1 MTIDTSKL
9 PKPEYKISYDTTP
22 STAGVTDD
30 SGLTVSFDAS
40 TNYGTVTAPSTPIS
54 INIGNDDWDIKSK
67 NWPSEMCIKGMI
79 DQFPSLKIQYDKFMT
94 VYNLVKDEYEEPIN
108 VDHH

>member
-1 MTIDTSKL
+1 MTIDTKTL
-9 PKPEYKISYDTTP
+9 PSQPFKISYDTTP
-22 STAGVTDD
+22 AIAGESD
-30 SGLTVSFDAS
+30 SSYTVSFDAS

>member
-1 MTIDTSKL
+1 
-9 PKPEYKISYDTTP
+9 
-22 STAGVTDD
+22 
-30 SGLTVSFDAS
+30 
-40 TNYGTVTAPSTPIS
+40 
-54 INIGNDDWDIKSK
+54 
-67 NWPSEMCIKGMI
+67 MI